1 VLEEEAVDQ
10 HAIAQEAARKKLRSL
25 GGLEPAVQ
33 RRRLYGFLARRG
45 YELDDIRRVL
55 SEIDSSL
62 DANDD
67 ADTDDAERD
76 GDVSGD

>member
-1 VLEEEAVDQ
+1 MP
-10 HAIAQEAARKKLRSL
+10 SS
-25 GGLEPAVQ
+25 
-33 RRRLYGFLARRG
+33 RRLHERSSGRWAASSRRFSGGGFLARRG

-62 DANDD
+62 DANDN